1 MAGIYTHIP
10 FCKSVCG
17 YCDFFRSTD
26 LSRSSAYVEA
36 LKAELTANGEFLSD
50 RQIKTVYFGGGTP
63 STLPP
68 KIYTE
73 LIEQMAGIYDLSEVE
88 EITLEANPDDLSSEY
103 LKALADSPINR
114 LSIGIQSLH
123 DDELQFMNRRHDA
136 ATAIKVIK
144 EAQCLG
150 FDNISIDL
158 IYGLPCSTTE
168 RWKENLKQALSLNI
182 QHISAYHLGIEP
194 RTRFGTLASKGK
206 LKPVDEATSQEQ
218 YITLRETLLAHGFE
232 HYEISN
238 FALPE
243 HHSRHNSSYWNDTQY
258 LGLGAGAHSYDGH
271 SRRWVAGNLG
281 RYIALCPP
289 TEIYT
294 REELTEDERYDE
306 YIMTRLRTAKGVNI
320 EELQKKFG
328 ARKLQYFSQRAEVL
342 KARNMLKSNA
352 EHTFIPPEKYLIS
365 NSIICGLFAE

>member
-1 MAGIYTHIP
+1 MSGIYTHIP

-26 LSRSSAYVEA
+26 LSRSSAYIEA
-36 LKAELTANGEFLSD
+36 LKAELGANGDFLSD
-50 RQIKTVYFGGGTP
+50 REIKTVYFGGGTP

-68 KIYTE
+68 QTYTE
-73 LIEQMAGIYDLSEVE
+73 LIEQMASIYDLSRVE

-136 ATAIKVIK
+136 ATAIRVIG
-144 EAQCLG
+144 EAQRLG

-168 RWKENLKQALSLNI
+168 RWMDNLQQALSLNI

-206 LKPVDEATSQEQ
+206 LKPVDETTSQEQ
-218 YITLRETLLAHGFE
+218 YTILREKLLAHGFE

-243 HHSRHNSSYWNDTQY
+243 RHSRHNSSYWNDTQY

-281 RYIALCPP
+281 RYITLCPSP
-289 TEIYT
+289 DIYT

-328 ARKLQYFSQRAEVL
+328 AHKLQYFNQRAEAL
-342 KARNMLKSNA
+342 KAQNLLDSNA

-365 NSIICGLFAE
+365 DAIICDLFAE